1 MSRVCLVC
9 QNIDCKSRGSE
20 QVMSELQKR
29 ITEKGLSDVEVKPYM
44 CFGACQDGPNVVL
57 YPEKNWYAKVKVED
71 LDDITAHL
79 AGGPHVQR
87 LDTIDSSLKELIYQL
102 LKRSA
107 PQLANISIAI
117 RARPTI
123 SLSS

>member
-20 QVMSELQKR
+20 QIMSELQKR
-29 ITEKGLSDVEVKPYM
+29 ITDQGLSDVEVKPYM

-79 AGGPHVQR
+79 SGGPHVQR
-87 LDTIDSSLKELIYQL
+87 LDTIDASLKELIYQL
-102 LKRSA
+102 LD
-107 PQLANISIAI
+107 
-117 RARPTI
+117 TGVF
-123 SLSS
+123 